1 MSDLVGY
8 LIVGG
13 VAAAVTA
20 IATPVVAKFARQYG
34 WMATPDAR
42 RSHPEPT
49 PDVGAISKCLHK
61 QETSRRVAQ
70 LCHELLQFSP
80 CRCDYAMSLQ
90 YIRRSTASR
99 LRACLEL

>member
-20 IATPVVAKFARQYG
+20 ISTPVVAKFARQYG

-49 PDVGAISKCLHK
+49 PDVGGIAFLSPSWL
-61 QETSRRVAQ
+61 QSPSRGRWIDLIRYFVTT
-70 LCHELLQFSP
+70 LN
-80 CRCDYAMSLQ
+80 SL
-90 YIRRSTASR
+90 A
-99 LRACLEL
+99 

>member
-20 IATPVVAKFARQYG
+20 IATPIVAKFARQNG

-42 RSHPEPT
+42 RSHP
-49 PDVGAISKCLHK
+49 
-61 QETSRRVAQ
+61 
-70 LCHELLQFSP
+70 
-80 CRCDYAMSLQ
+80 
-90 YIRRSTASR
+90 
-99 LRACLEL
+99 